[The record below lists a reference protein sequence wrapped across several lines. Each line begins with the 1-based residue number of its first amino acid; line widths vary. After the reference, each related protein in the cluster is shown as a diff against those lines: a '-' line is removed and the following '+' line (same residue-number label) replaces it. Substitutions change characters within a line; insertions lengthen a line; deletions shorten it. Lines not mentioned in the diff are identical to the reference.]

1 MDLPRT
7 LARYIARFTGSHQ
20 LALGALSVV
29 VFALSAI
36 PLELQRRIVNE
47 AIYEGAI
54 QPILWLALAYVAI
67 ALAEG
72 AIKLMLNIYR
82 GWVSERAVRHLRRLA
97 LRSAAVPEVAGVE
110 LSMVLSEVEPIGGFV
125 GASVSEPLLQGGIL
139 AAVFGYMV
147 YLEPWLAAA
156 SFLVF
161 LPQLVFV
168 PLMQNAINRRA
179 QQRVLTARELSE
191 AIVQQGP
198 ARSAVDP
205 AQRQRIDTVFTLHMG
220 MYKLKFT
227 MNFLMNLS
235 HHLGVAAALA
245 FGSWLVLQGRI
256 EMGTVVAFI
265 SGLAKLNDPWGDL
278 VNWFRDMTLNRV
290 KYRLV
295 FQALERMARG
305 ALPPI
310 DLRQS
315 PDTSAV

>member
-1 MDLPRT
+1 MSLPRT
-7 LARYIARFTGSHQ
+7 LAGYIARFSGGHQ
-20 LALGALSVV
+20 AALAALSVV

-47 AIYEGAI
+47 AIYEGAF
-54 QPILWLALAYVAI
+54 QPILWLALAYAGL

-72 AIKLMLNIYR
+72 IIKLALNVYR
-82 GWVSERAVRHLRRLA
+82 SWVSERAVRHLRRLA
-97 LRSAAVPEVAGVE
+97 LGSAAAPELEGLE

-147 YLEPWLAAA
+147 YLEPWLAGA
-156 SFLVF
+156 SFLIF

-168 PLMQNAINRRA
+168 PLIQQAINRRV
-179 QQRVLTARELSE
+179 QRRVLTARELSE
-191 AIVQQGP
+191 AIVRQG
-198 ARSAVDP
+198 AAGSAVDP
-205 AQRQRIDTVFTLHMG
+205 AQQRRIDEVFTLHMG

-245 FGSWLVLQGRI
+245 FGSWLVLHGRLEI
-256 EMGTVVAFI
+256 GTVVAFI

-278 VNWFRDMTLNRV
+278 VNWFRDMTVNRV

-295 FQALERMARG
+295 CNALERMAG
-305 ALPPI
+305 AA
-310 DLRQS
+310 
-315 PDTSAV
+315 SAPFDVHQDPRAPAA

>member
-7 LARYIARFTGSHQ
+7 LAGYIVRFTGGHQ
-20 LALGALSVV
+20 LALAALSVV

-47 AIYEGAI
+47 AIYEGAFE
-54 QPILWLALAYVAI
+54 PILWLALAYAGL

-97 LRSAAVPEVAGVE
+97 LGSAAAPEIEGLE

-168 PLMQNAINRRA
+168 PLMQNAINRRV
-179 QQRVLTARELSE
+179 QQRVLTARDLSE
-191 AIVQQGP
+191 AIVRQGP

-205 AQRQRIDTVFTLHMG
+205 AQQRRIDEVFTLHMG

-235 HHLGVAAALA
+235 HHLGVVAALA
-245 FGSWLVLQGRI
+245 FGSWLVLHGRI
-256 EMGTVVAFI
+256 ELGTVVAFI

-278 VNWFRDMTLNRV
+278 VNWFRDMTVNRV

-295 FQALERMARG
+295 FQALQRMVRTAW
-305 ALPPI
+305 PPV
-310 DLRQS
+310 DLRQN
-315 PDTSAV
+315 PDTRAV

>member
-7 LARYIARFTGSHQ
+7 LGRYIARFTGGHQ
-20 LALGALSVV
+20 LALAALSVV

-47 AIYEGAI
+47 AIYQGAF
-54 QPILWLALAYVAI
+54 QPILWLALAYAAI

-72 AIKLMLNIYR
+72 AIKLVLNIYR
-82 GWVSERAVRHLRRLA
+82 SWVSERSVRHLRRLA
-97 LRSAAVPEVAGVE
+97 LGAAAAPEVGLE

-125 GASVSEPLLQGGIL
+125 GASLSEPLLQGGIL

-168 PLMQNAINRRA
+168 PLMQNAINRRV
-179 QQRVLTARELSE
+179 QQRVLTSRDLSE
-191 AIVQQGP
+191 AIVRQGA
-198 ARSAVDP
+198 ARSASDP
-205 AQRQRIDTVFTLHMG
+205 AQQQRIDTIFTLHMG
-220 MYKLKFT
+220 IYKLKFT

-245 FGSWLVLQGRI
+245 FGSWLVLHGRT
-256 EMGTVVAFI
+256 EVGTVVAFI

-278 VNWFRDMTLNRV
+278 VNWFRDMTVNRV

-295 FQALERMARG
+295 FHALEHMTHAD
-305 ALPPI
+305 LPPV

-315 PDTSAV
+315 PETPTV